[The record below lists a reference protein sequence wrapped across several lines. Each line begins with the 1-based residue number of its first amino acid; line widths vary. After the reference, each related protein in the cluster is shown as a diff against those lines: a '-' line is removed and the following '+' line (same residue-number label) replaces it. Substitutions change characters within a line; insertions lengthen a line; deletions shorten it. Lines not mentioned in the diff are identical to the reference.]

1 MLLETE
7 RLIIS
12 EITLAEAPFLLE
24 LLNEPDYIKYI
35 GDKNVKT
42 IADAEKNIE
51 EKYLVNYNK
60 DGIAYYIVS
69 LKNNNT
75 TIGKVGLMDREGLDC
90 VDIGYALLSKYRGK
104 GYAFEATKTLLDF
117 AQNDLKLHPIAA
129 ITTKDNTK
137 SSNLLERLGMRFVK
151 YIYIP
156 NDPVELRLFMTE

>member
-75 TIGKVGLMDREGLDC
+75 TIGKVGLIDREGLVC
-90 VDIGYALLSKYRGK
+90 VDIGYALLS
-104 GYAFEATKTLLDF
+104 
-117 AQNDLKLHPIAA
+117 
-129 ITTKDNTK
+129 
-137 SSNLLERLGMRFVK
+137 
-151 YIYIP
+151 
-156 NDPVELRLFMTE
+156 